1 MIGLSVI
8 SHGRAQSVKNQ
19 FQLWERCM
27 LQLENVAIANALQ
40 PEAAPTL
47 YASPFPLYDAI
58 CIEVA
63 APIAVSAALYTLL
76 YAVTLTFNRWPGTFA
91 VCRLWVCDVMKLYQ
105 LWTQSSNPRRSRL
118 LAISIFDLPVMTF
131 YMCYVLRSALG
142 KFHQLI
148 LRQLFRA
155 WIIAFFD
162 VVTLWPWPFI
172 RWRWKFVIHQA
183 SHGQSLYE
191 IWAKSSNRGCCE
203 AFVCMYVFASGMKS
217 PYKQKKQTD
226 RQTLQIDKLS

>member
-1 MIGLSVI
+1 MHCNLRPRRRYTRVLF
-8 SHGRAQSVKNQ
+8 H
-19 FQLWERCM
+19 FTTPY
-27 LQLENVAIANALQ
+27 ALKS
-40 PEAAPTL
+40 L
-47 YASPFPLYDAI
+47 HLLPFL
-58 CIEVA
+58 
-63 APIAVSAALYTLL
+63 LL
-76 YAVTLTFNRWPGTFA
+76 YIHYFTLWPWPLT
-91 VCRLWVCDVMKLYQ
+91 VDLEHLQCVDCDVMKLYQ

-162 VVTLWPWPFI
+162 VVTPWPWPFI